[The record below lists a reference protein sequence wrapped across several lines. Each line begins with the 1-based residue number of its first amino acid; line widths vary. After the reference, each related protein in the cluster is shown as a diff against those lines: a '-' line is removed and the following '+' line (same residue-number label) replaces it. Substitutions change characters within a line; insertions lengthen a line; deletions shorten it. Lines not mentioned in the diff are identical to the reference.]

1 MPDIGSLRG
10 VWFPLTKRLYVREL
24 GPAGAEDLGKSPPLF
39 MDLGTTEDVAPSEA
53 LRMMEATHPVR
64 DHPADP
70 SFQGPHTVP

>member
-1 MPDIGSLRG
+1 M
-10 VWFPLTKRLYVREL
+10 REL

-39 MDLGTTEDVAPSEA
+39 IDPGTTEGVAPSEA

-64 DHPADP
+64 DDP